1 MDPLIFI
8 SRQILNDEIHVDE
21 VGEKIN
27 MKNLKTRQFLE
38 YPYIDGRI
46 TLKWILKKRHSS
58 VGAEFISLRIRNS

>member
-1 MDPLIFI
+1 
-8 SRQILNDEIHVDE
+8 VDE